1 MMLLRFKNVDMTATL
16 GYVSMFVNIV
26 W

>member
-16 GYVSMFVNIV
+16 GYVSTFVNIIR
-26 W
+26 